1 MVKKVGLVPSR
12 LNSNRLPEKSLE
24 LIEGMPMFA
33 HVYFRASMSELD
45 EIYLLTDSEK
55 IKKIADSYSIPTLI
69 TRTDHKNG
77 TERCHEG
84 AQILGLKEKDII
96 VDIQGDEPLI
106 DPDDINNIL
115 NFYLKNNFEIIVST
129 VETENFQNKNT
140 VKVVTNED
148 GKIIYFS
155 RQDVPFD
162 SEKLTI
168 TKGLVVFDIKSI
180 NRYINTQETHLERLE
195 KHELQRCS
203 ENNFSIYEFK
213 INNDSRAVDVQED
226 LDFVR
231 NKIKE
236 DTLIKKYINHQTS

>member
-33 HVYFRASMSELD
+33 HVYFRAKMSLLE

-55 IKKIADSYSIPTLI
+55 IKKIANSYKIPTLI
-69 TRTDHKNG
+69 TRSEHKNG

-84 AQILGLKEKDII
+84 AQILGLEESDVI

-115 NFYLKNNFEIIVST
+115 NFYLKNDFEIVVSTIQTNNFE
-129 VETENFQNKNT
+129 NKNT
-140 VKVVTNED
+140 VKVATNED

-155 RQDVPFD
+155 RQDIPFG

-168 TKGLVVFDIKSI
+168 TKGLVVFDLKSI
-180 NRYINTQETHLERLE
+180 NRYIQTEETHLERLE

-213 INNDSRAVDVQED
+213 IKNDSRSVDVQED

-231 NKIKE
+231 DKMKN
-236 DTLIKKYINHQTS
+236 DSLLKKYINH